1 MTINAITA
9 PGGAGGGVSCGGPH
23 EAPVWFKG
31 PQSVASVAVVVP
43 HQFDYDERAPVRKH
57 AVSDYTRTVTL
68 RTNVVDLDQID

>member
-9 PGGAGGGVSCGGPH
+9 PGGEGFHAAVHMKP
-23 EAPVWFKG
+23 P
-31 PQSVASVAVVVP
+31 SVASVVVVVP
-43 HQFDYDERAPVRKH
+43 HQVYYDERAPVRKH